1 MPLSK
6 SGLSTRLKDEIESNF
21 GAAPFVADLQ
31 KFTDAL
37 ANAIVDEIVENLRMS
52 LSSND
57 IPISPGTFKDSTAA
71 LITGKGVSDSV
82 TLNGKFT

>member
-6 SGLSTRLKDEIESNF
+6 SGLSTRLKDEIESKF
-21 GAAPFVADLQ
+21 GAADLQ